1 MTGWLEFAGAY
12 LAFLAAHAIP
22 ARPAIRRQLAD
33 LLGERA
39 YSWTY
44 AAVSLV
50 LLGWLVEAAARAPY
64 VALWEPAPWQAH
76 ATFTAM
82 AVTCLLAALALG
94 RPNPFSF
101 GGGDPARY
109 DPDRAGIVG
118 ITRHPLLWAI
128 GLWAAGH
135 LIANGDLAHL
145 LLFGGF
151 MAMAVGGMVS
161 LDRRARRRLGPDWE
175 RLQPRQQL
183 TWSAQDAWRLLA
195 AVLLFACLLL
205 LHPLVI
211 GVDPLAAL

>member
-1 MTGWLEFAGAY
+1 MTGWVEFAGAY
-12 LAFLAAHAIP
+12 LAFLVAHAVP
-22 ARPAIRRQLAD
+22 ARPMARRGLAD
-33 LLGERA
+33 LLGERV
-39 YSWTY
+39 YISLY
-44 AAVSLV
+44 AIVSLA
-50 LLGWLVEAAARAPY
+50 LLAWLIDAAGRAPY

-82 AVTCLLAALALG
+82 AVACLLAALALG

-109 DPDRAGIVG
+109 DPARPGIVG

-145 LLFGGF
+145 LLFAGF
-151 MAMAVGGMVS
+151 LAMAAGGMIS
-161 LDRRARRRLGPDWE
+161 LDRRARRRLGSDWE
-175 RLQPRQQL
+175 RLKPKYRL
-183 TWSAQDAWRLLA
+183 AWTAGDAWRVLA
-195 AVLLFACLLL
+195 AILLFVCLVL

-211 GVDPLAAL
+211 GVDPVAAL